1 MFRRLRAWWRRPA
14 LSIDSLSSDVPQDI
28 ALRAM
33 LHDLLIDRRAERRSR
48 FGRTLFHFLLV
59 AVPAALYFY
68 FVAYSAGYR
77 FGGPPQGAVGV
88 VHLDGEMSDGSVAS
102 AERVLPAL
110 RRAFESDR
118 VRAVVLS
125 IDSPGGAPLE
135 AERIYR
141 AIDSWQLS
149 HPKPVV
155 AVINNIGASAGYMVA
170 LHCDEIYAGT
180 YSLVGSVGAVLA
192 GWDLHRAL
200 ERAHVSQRVYA
211 SGNLKAMLNPYLPM
225 SPEADAKARDLVTQ
239 MGAQFRAELEAQRK
253 GKLATG
259 VDLATGEIWG
269 GAQAK
274 TLELIDDI
282 GTIDEVVKSKWGD
295 ARIYD
300 FGPNAPGLP
309 LVGSMAEMV
318 RSAFV
323 MTREDF
329 ESRSQAIR
337 G

>member
-211 SGNLKAMLNPYLPM
+211 SGNLN
-225 SPEADAKARDLVTQ
+225 LVTQ

-274 TLELIDDI
+274 TLGLIDDI